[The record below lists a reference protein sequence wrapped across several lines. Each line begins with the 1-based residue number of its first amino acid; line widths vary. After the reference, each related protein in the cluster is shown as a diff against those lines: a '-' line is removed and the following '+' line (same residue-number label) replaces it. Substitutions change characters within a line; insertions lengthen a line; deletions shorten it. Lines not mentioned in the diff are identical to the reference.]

1 MDIKIVLVDDD
12 RVTLRFLEHFLVG
25 NLFSV
30 YTAQDGQ
37 TALELVKRE
46 KPSFLVSD
54 LVLPRIDGI
63 ELCKKVKQDQELS
76 RTKVIIMSAVYIGS
90 ALRPVAL
97 ECGADEYIG
106 KPIKST
112 ELLEKIY
119 RLYSEIESS
128 GGKENL
134 SE

>member
-12 RVTLRFLEHFLVG
+12 KVTLRFLEHVLVG

-37 TALELVKRE
+37 AALELVKRE
-46 KPSFLVSD
+46 TPSFLVSD
-54 LVLPRIDGI
+54 LVLPRLDGI
-63 ELCKKVKQDQELS
+63 ELCKRVKQDPELS
-76 RTKVIIMSAVYIGS
+76 RTKVIIMSAVYMGS
-90 ALRPVAL
+90 ALRPVAR

-106 KPIKST
+106 KPIRST

-119 RLYSEIESS
+119 KLYGEIENP
-128 GGKENL
+128 GGKENP